1 MSLPPKRQLARRAS
15 NWLAVALGNLFG
27 LCGLLMF
34 GQSWIPEDSIRP
46 DWLALWSYVGGWA
59 LLGVVFLVSSYI
71 ALRNRRRAGF
81 CFLLTAPLTAL
92 CLAYPEAFLYVQRA
106 DGGIYRESPRLWMV
120 MALACLFFI
129 PLFAP
134 LAAIRNR
141 KRAACLF
148 LISAALAGLAFGT
161 SGWAA
166 VLLPR
171 LAASSALILAFGA
184 FWIGTDKLGWP
195 PLRATTPGSLRK
207 RVAALSLGCLLVAV
221 LDLAGTF
228 VLTAM
233 RSDPWGPDCGE
244 RSLFIEPSDT
254 RHAVFTARLIRVG
267 HVARVSGKWAGG
279 WAVGLVQEKFW
290 GATSWT
296 PGLILLTN
304 HTFREGDT
312 YFIDGRRDVRALSRF
327 LPIVEAGPCTFT
339 GPVVDATAEL
349 RLLRE
354 GRSARKVRIIGSVRN
369 PVRNT
374 RELKPPMAGAP
385 LGILAAGPPETV
397 TEAVLQQRAYNA
409 ILNQPVRHVP
419 SVGARIR
426 VTGSSGT
433 TIVTTDRDGVYEVA
447 GLPPDDYTLSLIDVP
462 STWLAFDRKVEK
474 KELLEQRIVR
484 MDFEVYWSG
493 AIGGRVSDVAG
504 RPAHVSLDLGNADGT
519 ITGDFAGVLESD
531 KNGAFCFD
539 RLPPRRYLL
548 TINPN
553 GPTEDSPY
561 AALQYPSP
569 VRLEDARALEL
580 AEGQKIERV
589 DFTLKRLAKLSL
601 RVHATWPN
609 GQPAEEAS
617 IFAAYVSAGSFQI
630 LGTTDREGG
639 ATIPVFGESR
649 IRVWA
654 VRFIDDGRIAPAYR
668 YSAAVEIR
676 TGRLPQSL
684 DLVLTSSVDPSR

>member
-1 MSLPPKRQLARRAS
+1 
-15 NWLAVALGNLFG
+15 
-27 LCGLLMF
+27 MF
-34 GQSWIPEDSIRP
+34 GQSWIPEDRIRP
-46 DWLALWSYVGGWA
+46 DWLALWFDIGGWA
-59 LLGVVFLVSSYI
+59 LLGVVFLVSSCI
-71 ALRNRRRAGF
+71 ALRNRSRAGF
-81 CFLLTAPLTAL
+81 SFLLCAPVTAF
-92 CLAYPEAFLYVQRA
+92 CLAYPEAFLLVPHA
-106 DGGIYRESPRLWMV
+106 DGGIYPEWPSPWMAV
-120 MALACLFFI
+120 ALGCLFFV
-129 PLFAP
+129 PLFVP

-141 KRAACLF
+141 KRAAYLF
-148 LISAALAGLAFGT
+148 LISAALAGLAFGI
-161 SGWAA
+161 SGWTA

-171 LAASSALILAFGA
+171 LAAWSALLLVFGA

-195 PLRATTPGSLRK
+195 PLRATTPGSLR
-207 RVAALSLGCLLVAV
+207 RRIAALSVGCLLVAV

-233 RSDPWGPDCGE
+233 RSDPWGRDCGE
-244 RSLFIEPSDT
+244 RPLFVKPLGT
-254 RHAVFTARLIRVG
+254 RHSAFTARLIRVG

-279 WAVGLVQEKFW
+279 WAVGLVQDKFW
-290 GATSWT
+290 GLPSWT

-312 YFIDGRRDVRALSRF
+312 YLIDGRRDVRALSRF

-339 GPVVDATAEL
+339 GPAADATAEL
-349 RLLRE
+349 RVLRE
-354 GRSARKVRIIGSVRN
+354 GRSAREVRIIGRVRN
-369 PVRNT
+369 PVRNS
-374 RELKPPMAGAP
+374 RESNPPMARAP
-385 LGILAAGPPETV
+385 LAILAAGPPETV

-426 VTGSSGT
+426 VTGSSRT
-433 TIVTTDRDGVYEVA
+433 TVVTTDRDGVYEVA
-447 GLPPDDYTLSLIDVP
+447 GLPPGDYTLALLDVP
-462 STWLAFDRKVEK
+462 GTWLAFDRKVEK
-474 KELLEQRIVR
+474 KEMIEQRIVR
-484 MDFEVYWSG
+484 VDFDVYWSG

-504 RPAHVSLDLGNADGT
+504 RPAHVSLSLGNADGA
-519 ITGDFAGVLESD
+519 ITGDFAGSLESD
-531 KNGAFCFD
+531 RNGAFCFD

-630 LGTTDREGG
+630 LGDTDREGT
-639 ATIPVFGESR
+639 ATIRVFGDSR

-654 VRFIDDGRIAPAYR
+654 VRFVDDGKTAPASR
-668 YSAAVEIR
+668 YSAAVEIQPDK
-676 TGRLPQSL
+676 LPQRL
-684 DLVLTSSVDPSR
+684 DLTLSSSVDPSR